1 MTCRRMLAL
10 TLPALLLPLSAA
22 AQTPRADAD
31 RVGLAPSA
39 AASIKGSPLAH
50 PALGAPPAPVRLGEA
65 QYGAL
70 KSILAKLLGVKEAQ
84 LPLRPLPAGAFAA
97 VGGSVFLMP
106 GQPLPPGFGINA
118 FPVSVGLGSQGG
130 LLTLSGVPA
139 SAGGADIRFS
149 LGKVPAGAYLLSVR
163 TSGAPAGFALPYQF
177 QDDLLWTPQ
186 ASKGLQDGWAHLAYT
201 KAKAGDLT
209 LKLGIPIASA
219 PALFIYSCEI
229 MRVQ

>member
-1 MTCRRMLAL
+1 MICRRSFAL
-10 TLPALLLPLSAA
+10 TLPALLLALPAS
-22 AQTPRADAD
+22 AQTAPMGTDK
-31 RVGLAPSA
+31 VGLAPA
-39 AASIKGSPLAH
+39 AAAGIKGSPLPHA
-50 PALGAPPAPVRLGEA
+50 ATPAPVRLNET
-65 QYGAL
+65 QYSAL
-70 KSILAKLLGVKEAQ
+70 KPILAKLLGVKEAQ
-84 LPLRPLPAGAFAA
+84 LPLRPVPSGAFAA

-106 GQPLPPGFGINA
+106 GQPIPPGFGINA

-139 SAGGADIRFS
+139 AAGGADIRFS
-149 LGKVPAGAYLLSVR
+149 LGKVPAGAYLLSIR

-177 QDDLLWTPQ
+177 QDDQLWTPL
-186 ASKGLQDGWAHLAYT
+186 ASKGLQDGWAHVAYT

-229 MRVQ
+229 TRVQ